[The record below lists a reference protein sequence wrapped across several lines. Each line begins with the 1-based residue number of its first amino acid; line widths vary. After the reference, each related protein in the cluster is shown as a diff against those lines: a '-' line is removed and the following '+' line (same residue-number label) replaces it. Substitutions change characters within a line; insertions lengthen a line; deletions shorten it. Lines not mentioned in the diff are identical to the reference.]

1 MYSKNAENLRR
12 CVVLRMNQFAPWTL
26 FGLVAHVVMA
36 ARLLP
41 QGKITVE
48 MLRSL
53 IESEIAEGETIEF
66 KRQIDITDANAKK
79 KLSTETASFAN
90 ASGGDIVFGID
101 EKEGKAS
108 KLIPL
113 SGFDPDKTEL
123 QLRQI
128 FVSNIEPPVPG
139 LQFCPVEG

>member
-1 MYSKNAENLRR
+1 
-12 CVVLRMNQFAPWTL
+12 
-26 FGLVAHVVMA
+26 MA

-41 QGKITVE
+41 QDKITVD
-48 MLRSL
+48 MLRTL
-53 IESEIAEGETIEF
+53 IESEIAEGQTIEF
-66 KRQIDITDANAKK
+66 KRLINVTDTNAKK
-79 KLSTETASFAN
+79 NLSAELASFAN

-113 SGFDPDKTEL
+113 PGFDPDKTEL

-128 FVSNIEPPVPG
+128 FASNIEPPVPG
-139 LQFCPVEG
+139 LQFCPVEVRRRKFALVLRIPRSWARPHAV